1 MSEYTPPKPK
11 NVVFNF
17 EDSTYSS
24 PKPGNV
30 SFNFEDKTSASTT
43 IYPFAFEADGYGTPS
58 INGAIASL
66 YAKGFDSSVF
76 AYPVVFN
83 NARVVA
89 VTSFTP
95 SVVERPKIYN
105 YKQYLPLNDRGIASA
120 VFGTA
125 YVQGGVKTLEIKG
138 LYSNVFGSLNVI
150 NTKADQ
156 YADLNGKGI
165 PPFAVTAPVVNPRHI
180 NPTGIK
186 SEAFGQTGVRRNPS
200 PLGFVAT
207 AHGVQWVSHSPRYLT
222 PGFVTAFEP
231 GYPKI
236 FDPTQKIYVT
246 TVIAG
251 GVFGDIAVRNKS
263 RFINVKGIDSQEF
276 GDWST
281 VASNLRY
288 VQVPSAIFTSFGESQ
303 IRNKTPNLSPSGI
316 ESLVFEQQHIGYRIR
331 TLSIPGLNLLRFGT
345 PNLVKTPSFTP
356 KGADVSIYGKPAI
369 THKHRSLFVAGVDTS
384 KIGEAYAW
392 YRYRNITPDAKD
404 SQIFGNGRIEHG
416 ERELI
421 GRGDSYMTLGNPQVW
436 FAVRYLSP
444 VGIDVQELGGPLLG
458 RSRTIQALGFDASAF
473 GTRIIPE
480 SKTIYP
486 EGLKGEFGLT
496 EVGLW
501 RRHLGAKSFRTV
513 GTEELHRWGK
523 PTIYNLRQYIVQD
536 FDPNNG
542 LTPPVWPT
550 WTRIENRNK
559 VVGATGTN
567 MANVAKPHVQNK
579 SRPLKPNGF
588 DASIFKSSMIAYRIR
603 HLHLD
608 GLEAPYMGGW
618 SVVHNKGKPVKP
630 VSFNAQLFGNAAV
643 VNNRRYFNRIGN
655 FESLEFGRPMVAYR
669 VRRLE
674 FEPRYTISPPAMAL
688 PKVDL
693 YTRYIE
699 PIGKDYYSSGAHS
712 LEIHWTLITPRWTLQ
727 NLYGFPAVKNVT
739 PQLYTRGRLSEEFGN
754 TSVRLQWRPIYPHGW
769 TESIKGP
776 TVEFTTRKI
785 TMSGFN
791 ASSISDKIAL
801 RKSRAPAYTEQYIRL
816 NSFTEDGQEAR
827 EGYGIRIPNDQV
839 SEPQLNQHVIYAR
852 AIDGLSFGYGTV
864 HSNGIIVN
872 PGLQELSVGK
882 PAVTLGKRF
891 IEVPGF
897 YNKIEPGNPRL
908 SPHTI
913 YAVMEAPHQAVLNH
927 PSRRVHYV
935 NSDEGEREPGEVF
948 GNTHISLRFAQLK
961 PSGTSMGR
969 MGNDHTL
976 SLRKQVIDLD
986 KMGFHTF
993 RMGWHVLGP
1002 FDQVIESDDPID
1014 LLEFGRPSVAINYR
1028 GNYQVK
1034 PVSIP
1039 STGFGSLVV
1048 DFFHRQIKLKGDDML
1063 NMGTGSQNDR
1073 PFMWQ
1078 RLRVGPLVPGNYGG
1092 FAAQVFGNTAI
1103 SLKVREIRV
1112 KGFTEFASEY
1122 DYTAFD
1128 KRMRVVRVEK
1138 AKPIITVHPLG
1149 FVATQINSSNIK
1161 NKVQYI
1167 RPDGNADQYRK
1178 GAF

>member
-1 MSEYTPPKPK
+1 MAKYTPPQAN

-17 EDSTYSS
+17 EKNEYTP
-24 PKPGNV
+24 PKANNV
-30 SFNFEDKTSASTT
+30 VFNFSNTDTSVLNVYSEGANTSA
-43 IYPFAFEADGYGTPS
+43 FGTPS
-58 INGAIASL
+58 VKGAVASL

-156 YADLNGKGI
+156 YVNLTSKGI
-165 PPFAVTAPVVNPRHI
+165 SPFAVTAPVVNPRHI
-180 NPTGIK
+180 NSTGIK
-186 SEAFGQTGVRRNPS
+186 SEAFGQTGVKRNPS

-207 AHGVQWVSHSPRYLT
+207 TYGVQWVSHSPRYLT
-222 PGFVTAFEP
+222 SGLVAAFEP

-246 TVIAG
+246 SVIAG
-251 GVFGDIAVRNKS
+251 GVFGDIVVRNKS
-263 RFINVKGIDSQEF
+263 RFINVKGINAQEF
-276 GDWST
+276 GPWSI
-281 VASNLRY
+281 VASNLRH
-288 VQVPSAIFTSFGESQ
+288 VQVPSAIVTSFGESQ
-303 IRNKTPNLSPSGI
+303 IHNKTPNLWPSSI
-316 ESLVFEQQHIGYRIR
+316 ESPVFEPQHIGYRIR
-331 TLSIPGLNLLRFGT
+331 TLSNHGINLLRFGT

-356 KGADVSIYGKPAI
+356 KGADVSLYGKPAI
-369 THKHRSLFVAGVDTS
+369 THKHRPLYAAGVDTS
-384 KIGEAYAW
+384 KFGEPYAW
-392 YRYRNITPDAKD
+392 YRYRNIVPDAHD
-404 SQIFGNGRIEHG
+404 SQVFGQSRIEHG

-421 GRGDSYMTLGNPQVW
+421 GRGDSYMVLGSPRVW

-458 RSRTIQALGFDASAF
+458 RSRAIQVLGFDASAF

-480 SKTIYP
+480 IKTIYP
-486 EGLKGEFGLT
+486 EGMKGEFGLT

-501 RRHLGAKSFRTV
+501 HRYLGPKSFRTI
-513 GTEELHRWGK
+513 GTEELHRWGA

-542 LTPPVWPT
+542 LVPPVWPI
-550 WTRIENRNK
+550 WTRVENRNK
-559 VVGATGTN
+559 LIGVTSNN
-567 MANVAKPHVQNK
+567 MANVARPYVQNK

-588 DASIFKSSMIAYRIR
+588 DAAIFNSSLIAYRIR
-603 HLHLD
+603 HLRLD
-608 GLEAPYMGGW
+608 GLEPPYMSGW
-618 SVVHNKGKPVKP
+618 SAVYNKGKLVKP
-630 VSFNAQLFGNAAV
+630 VGFIAQMFGKAV
-643 VNNRRYFNRIGN
+643 LTNNRRFFNRIGN
-655 FESLEFGRPMVAYR
+655 FESLVFGRPMVAYR

-674 FEPRYTISPPAMAL
+674 FEPRYTISPPVLAM

-693 YTRYIE
+693 NTRYIE
-699 PIGKDYYSSGAHS
+699 PISKDYYSSGAHS

-727 NLYGFPAVKNVT
+727 NLYGFPTVKNTT

-754 TSVRLQWRPIYPHGW
+754 TSVRLQWRPIYLHGW
-769 TESIKGP
+769 IESIKGP

-801 RKSRAPAYTEQYIRL
+801 RRSRAPAYTEQYIRL

-882 PAVTLGKRF
+882 PAVTLGKRV

-897 YNKIEPGNPRL
+897 YNKIEPGNPQL

-927 PSRRVHYV
+927 PSRLVHYV
-935 NSDEGEREPGEVF
+935 NSDEGERKPGEVF
-948 GNTHISLRFAQLK
+948 GATHVSLRFSQLK

-969 MGNDHTL
+969 MGNDHTF
-976 SLRKQVIDLD
+976 SLRKQVVDLD

-993 RMGWHVLGP
+993 RMGWHVFGP
-1002 FDQVIESDDPID
+1002 FDQVIESDDSID
-1014 LLEFGRPSVAINYR
+1014 LLEFGRPNVAINYR

-1039 STGFGSLVV
+1039 STSFGSLVV
-1048 DFFHRQIKLKGDDML
+1048 DFFHRKIKPEGDDML
-1063 NMGTGSQNDR
+1063 NMGTGSQNDQ

-1078 RLRVGPLVPGNYGG
+1078 RLRIGPLVSGNYGG
-1092 FAAQVFGNTAI
+1092 FVAQIFGNTAI

-1112 KGFTEFASEY
+1112 EGFTEFASEY

-1128 KRMRVVRVEK
+1128 KRMRVVRVDK
-1138 AKPIITVHPLG
+1138 VKPIITVHPLG

-1167 RPDGNADQYRK
+1167 RPDGNADQFRK